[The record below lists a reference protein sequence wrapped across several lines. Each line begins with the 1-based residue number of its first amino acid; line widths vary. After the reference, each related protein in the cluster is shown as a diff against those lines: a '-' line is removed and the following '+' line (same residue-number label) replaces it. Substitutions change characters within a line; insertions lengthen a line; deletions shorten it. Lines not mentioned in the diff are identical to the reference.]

1 MAITGQGTQEDPW
14 IVHNYEE
21 IKSAYL
27 KTNGVS
33 KLYIKLENDIDCNDY
48 GDTWEWETISPYT
61 SSCDYTFDLNG
72 RTIKNIMIKSGNTLF
87 NCNSKRDVIHN
98 GKILNVFNNDGKGAI
113 SGNGSTLKDI
123 SMSVNGT
130 GLTSYAFDSTF
141 FENCAI
147 YFKSSKLLNHIF
159 YLGNYSAGETHLKNC
174 DVYVDI
180 NNLNGIDVA
189 SSVNSCI
196 FDNVRIR
203 GKVMGF
209 PCEHRKLWS
218 VPQRYL
224 FGGNVEADG
233 CVIEVDTKDTGL
245 TGSINDGVLVG
256 VFQTIRNSIINK
268 EIMSSTYTNTG
279 NYNCTTAQMR
289 DADYLNSIGFT
300 VVKVGE

>member
-14 IVHNYEE
+14 IVHNYEK

-27 KTNGVS
+27 KTNGGS

-72 RTIKNIMIKSGNTLF
+72 RTIKNIMIKSGNILF

-98 GKILNVFNNDGKGAI
+98 GKILNVFNNNGEKII
-113 SGNGSTLKDI
+113 SGGLLKDI
-123 SMSVNGT
+123 SISINGT
-130 GLTSYAFDSTF
+130 GLTSYAFYSVY
-141 FENCAI
+141 FENCAV
-147 YFKSSKLLNHIF
+147 YFRSSKLLTSVF
-159 YLGNYSAGETHLKNC
+159 YSNGSTGEVVLKNC

-189 SSVNSCI
+189 SSVNPCI

-209 PCEHRKLWS
+209 PCQHSILWS

-224 FGGNVEADG
+224 FGGNVEANN
-233 CVIEVDTKDTGL
+233 CVIEIDTKDTGL
-245 TGSINDGVLVG
+245 TGSVNDGVLVG
-256 VFQTIRNSIINK
+256 VFQTIRNSILNK
-268 EIMSSTYTNTG
+268 EIMSSTYTNTE

-289 DADYLNSIGFT
+289 DADYLNSIGFA

>member
-1 MAITGQGTQEDPW
+1 MAITGTGIVDDPYL
-14 IVHNYEE
+14 VHSYDE
-21 IKSAYL
+21 IKIAYGR
-27 KTNGVS
+27 TSSSGTV
-33 KLYIKLENDIDCNDY
+33 YIKLENDIDCNDY
-48 GDTWEWETISPYT
+48 GNTWEWKTITPYT
-61 SSCDYTFDLNG
+61 SSRDYTFDLND
-72 RTIKNIMIKSGNTLF
+72 RTIKNIMIKSGNALF
-87 NCNSKRDVIHN
+87 NCNSNRDIIHN
-98 GKILNVFNNDGKGAI
+98 GKILNVFNN
-113 SGNGSTLKDI
+113 NGEKIIGDCLLKDI
-123 SMSVNGT
+123 SISINGT
-130 GLTSYAFDSTF
+130 GLTSYAFYSVY

-147 YFKSSKLLNHIF
+147 YFRSSKLLTPVF
-159 YLGNYSAGETHLKNC
+159 YSNGNTGEVVLKNC

-189 SSVNSCI
+189 SSVNPCI

-209 PCEHRKLWS
+209 PCQHSILWS

-224 FGGNVEADG
+224 FGGNVEANG

-245 TGSINDGVLVG
+245 TGAVADGVLVG

-268 EIMSSTYTNTG
+268 EIMSSTYTNTS

>member
-1 MAITGQGTQEDPW
+1 MAITGQGTQKDPW

-27 KTNGVS
+27 KTNGNS

-48 GDTWEWETISPYT
+48 GDVWEWETISPYT
-61 SSCDYTFDLNG
+61 ISCDYIFDLNG
-72 RTIKNIMIKSGNTLF
+72 HTIKNIMIKSGNALF
-87 NCNSKRDVIHN
+87 EGKTNSSIIHN
-98 GKILNVFNNDGKGAI
+98 GKILNIFNNDGKSVI
-113 SGNGSTLKDI
+113 SGDGSILKNI
-123 SMSVNGT
+123 SISVNGN
-130 GLTSYAFDSTF
+130 GLTSYAFENTF
-141 FENCAI
+141 LENCAV
-147 YFKSSKLLNHIF
+147 YFKSSKLLKSVF
-159 YLGNYSAGETHLKNC
+159 YLGSNIGDTHLKNC

-189 SSVNSCI
+189 SSVNPCI
-196 FDNVRIR
+196 FDSLRIR

-209 PCEHRKLWS
+209 PCQHSILWD

-224 FGGNVEADG
+224 FGANIEANN
-233 CVIEVDTKDTGL
+233 CVIEIDTKDTGL
-245 TGSINDGVLVG
+245 TGSVYDGVLVG
-256 VFQTIRNSIINK
+256 VFQIIRNSIVNK
-268 EIMSSTYTNTG
+268 EIMSSTYANTE